1 MSELNLNPQPDI
13 FVLIDHTKSIYPK
26 MIHYADVHGKKQ
38 RENDTVTF
46 VNKIIDSVFSQH
58 NHKQLMSLL
67 NTKKE
72 NGFTA
77 LDFYFMKLIKQE
89 I

>member
-1 MSELNLNPQPDI
+1 MNEPNLKPQPDI
-13 FVLIDHTKSIYPK
+13 FVLIDHTKSIYQK
-26 MIHYADVHGKKQ
+26 MIHYAETFGKKPVGT
-38 RENDTVTF
+38 DTVTY
-46 VNKIIDSVFSQH
+46 VNQIIDTVFSQK
-58 NHKQLMSLL
+58 NHKHLMVLL
-67 NTKKE
+67 HTEKD